1 MLDKVSDKRIEENF
15 MAYHWMST
23 PHKCP
28 LDLTWK
34 STFPIDGFH
43 QIESRLYMQGRCD
56 DGQADLLGTDHWE
69 VELLGDES
77 NMKIAKRFMARFRPE
92 WASIV
97 EENNQRAQ
105 RRVELGITGHDRVTP
120 RRAEFGIPA
129 ISDQR

>member
-1 MLDKVSDKRIEENF
+1 M
-15 MAYHWMST
+15 
-23 PHKCP
+23 
-28 LDLTWK
+28 
-34 STFPIDGFH
+34 
-43 QIESRLYMQGRCD
+43 
-56 DGQADLLGTDHWE
+56 LGTDHWE

-105 RRVELGITGHDRVTP
+105 RRVELGIAGHDRVTP